1 MADNSVW
8 TIKKILIWT
17 TGYFE
22 KHGIDSARLDAELLL
37 SHVLGKS
44 RIYLYTEFQRILAA
58 KELALFK
65 KYIQKRIEG
74 FSAAAIIGKKEFMGL
89 TLKVNEQ
96 VLIPRP
102 DTETWLEKVIQY
114 YRNET
119 GLKVADL
126 GTGSGAILV
135 GFLYYCRDAVGVGV
149 DISTE
154 ALKIA
159 EENGQNLKIT
169 DRVEW
174 RQGDYLKAFDEED
187 IFDGIFSNPP
197 YIPTKDIGGLS
208 REVKH
213 EPRLALDGGTDGL
226 YFYHLLAKGAAEHLK
241 PGGFLAVEF
250 GIGQATDIL
259 EMFRKSAQ
267 YEDFEVIKDYGGIE
281 RALYCR
287 KK

>member
-44 RIYLYTEFQRILAA
+44 RIYLYTEFERILAA

-65 KYIQKRIEG
+65 KYIQ
-74 FSAAAIIGKKEFMGL
+74 
-89 TLKVNEQ
+89 
-96 VLIPRP
+96 
-102 DTETWLEKVIQY
+102 KVIQY

>member
-1 MADNSVW
+1 
-8 TIKKILIWT
+8 
-17 TGYFE
+17 
-22 KHGIDSARLDAELLL
+22 
-37 SHVLGKS
+37 
-44 RIYLYTEFQRILAA
+44 
-58 KELALFK
+58 
-65 KYIQKRIEG
+65 
-74 FSAAAIIGKKEFMGL
+74 MGL

-159 EENGQNLKIT
+159 EENGQNLKLT

-187 IFDGIFSNPP
+187 IFDGILVILHIF
-197 YIPTKDIGGLS
+197 
-208 REVKH
+208 
-213 EPRLALDGGTDGL
+213 RLR
-226 YFYHLLAKGAAEHLK
+226 
-241 PGGFLAVEF
+241 
-250 GIGQATDIL
+250 I
-259 EMFRKSAQ
+259 
-267 YEDFEVIKDYGGIE
+267 
-281 RALYCR
+281 
-287 KK
+287 